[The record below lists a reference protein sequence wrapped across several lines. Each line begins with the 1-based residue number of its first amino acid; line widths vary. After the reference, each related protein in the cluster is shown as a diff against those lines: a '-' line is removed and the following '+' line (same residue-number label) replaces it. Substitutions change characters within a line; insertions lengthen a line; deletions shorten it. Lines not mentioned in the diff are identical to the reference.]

1 MTNTKLITAID
12 VGTTKVCVLVA
23 ELLDNHDYE
32 ILGVGVAPSK
42 GLRRGVVVNMEE
54 AQTSIREAVE
64 AAERSA
70 GYEIDRAFC
79 QYSWSTYRC
88 Y

>member
-23 ELLDNHDYE
+23 ELLVTDEYE

-54 AQTSIREAVE
+54 AKMSIREAVE

-70 GYEIDRAFC
+70 GYEIDSCLLYTSDAADE
-79 QYSWSTYRC
+79 
-88 Y
+88 